1 MVSSFTEDTSISI
14 GNKNVLIKKD
24 TAFSILFEYIHHDPV
39 QWKDPKRFEPRRFD
53 LNDPE
58 WTLTSDGKPRNPL
71 AFTPFLG
78 GKRICIGKTFAE
90 VAIRYTI
97 PIIFA
102 HLDFEFVNP

>member
-1 MVSSFTEDTSISI
+1 MTTE
-14 GNKNVLIKKD
+14 
-24 TAFSILFEYIHHDPV
+24 
-39 QWKDPKRFEPRRFD
+39 
-53 LNDPE
+53 
-58 WTLTSDGKPRNPL
+58 GKPRNPL

-102 HLDFEFVNP
+102 HFDFEFVNPEVQSAHKNTYSIGGLEDFKMPVKVIIKNKIAV